1 MIYGVCRR
9 KKMDIILYNIIACL
23 ASLILGYFFGSIP
36 VGVILCRLFRGE
48 DPRENGSQNSGGTNV
63 GRLYGKKLG
72 AATILLD
79 ALKTILPMILVWV
92 LLNFAGI
99 KAVFAKNLGEEM
111 YHGGSLVI
119 LLAPLGATLG
129 HCWPVFAGFRGGKAV
144 ASYAGFALITNWA
157 ALIIAFLSFGITLK
171 KSKYVSLSSMVGS
184 LVAALV
190 AWVLFILAMTTS
202 LNVNITF
209 WGFGIVELW
218 SVANL
223 EFAIISTLMTGI
235 LIFRHRNNIRKL
247 AAGNENKIKW
257 MK

>member
-1 MIYGVCRR
+1 
-9 KKMDIILYNIIACL
+9 MDIILYNIIACL

-72 AATILLD
+72 AATIILD
-79 ALKTILPMILVWV
+79 AIKTILPMILVWV

-99 KAVFAKNLGEEM
+99 KAAFASNLGEEM
-111 YHGGSLVI
+111 FHNGALVI
-119 LLAPLGATLG
+119 MLAPLGATLG

-144 ASYAGFALITNWA
+144 ASYAGFALLTNWLT
-157 ALIIAFLSFGITLK
+157 LILGFLSFGITLK
-171 KSKYVSLSSMVGS
+171 KTKYVSLSSMVGS
-184 LVAALV
+184 TVVAILS
-190 AWVLFILAMTTS
+190 WVLYILAVTTS

-209 WGFGIVELW
+209 VGFGLVELW
-218 SVANL
+218 AAANL
-223 EFAIISTLMTGI
+223 EFAIISTFMTGI

>member
-1 MIYGVCRR
+1 
-9 KKMDIILYNIIACL
+9 MDIILYNIIACL

-36 VGVILCRLFRGE
+36 VGVILCRLFKGE

-72 AATILLD
+72 AATIILD
-79 ALKTILPMILVWV
+79 AIKTISPMILVWV
-92 LLNFAGI
+92 LINFCGI
-99 KAVFAKNLGEEM
+99 KAVFAKNLGAEM
-111 YHGGSLVI
+111 YHNGLLVI

-157 ALIIAFLSFGITLK
+157 SLIIGFLAFGITLK

-184 LVAALV
+184 TVVALV
-190 AWVLFILAMTTS
+190 AWVLFILGLTTS

-218 SVANL
+218 AVANL
-223 EFAIISTLMTGI
+223 EFAIVSTLMTGI

>member
-1 MIYGVCRR
+1 
-9 KKMDIILYNIIACL
+9 MDIILYNIIACL

-72 AATILLD
+72 AGTIILD
-79 ALKTILPMILVWV
+79 AIKTILPMILVWV
-92 LLNFAGI
+92 LINFAGI
-99 KAVFAKNLGEEM
+99 KSLFSSKLGGEM
-111 YHGGSLVI
+111 FHNGALVVM
-119 LLAPLGATLG
+119 LAPLGATLG
-129 HCWPVFAGFRGGKAV
+129 HCWPIFAGFRGGKAV
-144 ASYAGFALITNWA
+144 ASYAGFALLTNWA
-157 ALIIAFLSFGITLK
+157 TLILGFLSFGITLK
-171 KSKYVSLSSMVGS
+171 KTKYVSLSSMVGS
-184 LVAALV
+184 VVVAILS
-190 AWVLFILAMTTS
+190 WTLYILAITTT
-202 LNVNITF
+202 LNVNLTF
-209 WGFGIVELW
+209 WGFGIIELW
-218 SVANL
+218 AAANL

>member
-1 MIYGVCRR
+1 
-9 KKMDIILYNIIACL
+9 MDIILYNIIACL

-48 DPRENGSQNSGGTNV
+48 DPRENGSKNSGGTNV

-72 AATILLD
+72 AATIVLD
-79 ALKTILPMILVWV
+79 AIKTILPMILVWV

-99 KAVFAKNLGEEM
+99 KDAFVKNLGAEM
-111 YHGGSLVI
+111 FHSGALVI
-119 LLAPLGATLG
+119 MLAPLGATLG

-144 ASYAGFALITNWA
+144 ASYAGFALLTNWLT
-157 ALIIAFLSFGITLK
+157 LILGFLSFGITLK
-171 KSKYVSLSSMVGS
+171 KTKYVSLSSMVGS
-184 LVAALV
+184 TVVAVLS
-190 AWVLFILAMTTS
+190 WVLYILAITTS

-209 WGFGIVELW
+209 VGFGVVELW
-218 SVANL
+218 AVANL

>member
-1 MIYGVCRR
+1 
-9 KKMDIILYNIIACL
+9 MDIILYNIIACL

-36 VGVILCRLFRGE
+36 VGVILCRLFRGA
-48 DPRENGSQNSGGTNV
+48 DPRESGSQNSGGTNV

-72 AATILLD
+72 AATIVLD
-79 ALKTILPMILVWV
+79 AIKTILPMILVWV

-99 KAVFAKNLGEEM
+99 KAAFAENLGEEM
-111 YHGGSLVI
+111 YHNGALVVM
-119 LLAPLGATLG
+119 LAPLGATLG

-144 ASYAGFALITNWA
+144 ASYAGFALLTNWA
-157 ALIIAFLSFGITLK
+157 TLILGFLSFGITLK
-171 KSKYVSLSSMVGS
+171 KTKFVSLSSMVGS
-184 LVAALV
+184 VVVAILS
-190 AWVLFILAMTTS
+190 WVLYILAITTS
-202 LNVNITF
+202 INVNITF

-218 SVANL
+218 AVANL

>member
-1 MIYGVCRR
+1 
-9 KKMDIILYNIIACL
+9 MDIILYNIIACL

-72 AATILLD
+72 AATIILD
-79 ALKTILPMILVWV
+79 AIKTIFPMILVWI

-99 KAVFAKNLGEEM
+99 KAAFAKNLGENM
-111 YHGGSLVI
+111 FHNGALVVM
-119 LLAPLGATLG
+119 LAPLGATLG

-144 ASYAGFALITNWA
+144 ASYAGFALLTNWLT
-157 ALIIAFLSFGITLK
+157 LILGFLSFGITLK
-171 KSKYVSLSSMVGS
+171 KTKYVSLSSMVGS
-184 LVAALV
+184 TVVAILS
-190 AWVLFILAMTTS
+190 WVLYILAITTS

-209 WGFGIVELW
+209 VGFGVVELW
-218 SVANL
+218 AVANL
-223 EFAIISTLMTGI
+223 EFAIISTLMTRI

>member
-1 MIYGVCRR
+1 
-9 KKMDIILYNIIACL
+9 MDIILYNIIACL

-72 AATILLD
+72 AATIVLD
-79 ALKTILPMILVWV
+79 ALKTIFPMILVWV

-99 KAVFAKNLGEEM
+99 KAAFAKNLGENM
-111 YHGGSLVI
+111 FHNGALVVM
-119 LLAPLGATLG
+119 LAPLGATLG

-144 ASYAGFALITNWA
+144 ASYAGFALLTNWLT
-157 ALIIAFLSFGITLK
+157 LILGFLSFGITLK
-171 KSKYVSLSSMVGS
+171 KTKYVSLSSMVGS
-184 LVAALV
+184 TVVAILS
-190 AWVLFILAMTTS
+190 WVLYILAITTS

-209 WGFGIVELW
+209 VGFGVVELW
-218 SVANL
+218 AVANL
-223 EFAIISTLMTGI
+223 EFAIISTIMTGI

>member
-1 MIYGVCRR
+1 
-9 KKMDIILYNIIACL
+9 MDIILYNIIACL

-92 LLNFAGI
+92 LLNFCGI
-99 KAVFAKNLGEEM
+99 KAAFAKNLGESM
-111 YHGGSLVI
+111 YHNGSLVI

-129 HCWPVFAGFRGGKAV
+129 HCWPVFANFRGGKAV

-157 ALIIAFLSFGITLK
+157 SLIIGFLSFGLTLK
-171 KSKYVSLSSMVGS
+171 KTKFVSLSSMVAS
-184 LVAALV
+184 VVVALIS
-190 AWVLFILAMTTS
+190 WVLFILSITTS

-209 WGFGIVELW
+209 WGFGLTELW
-218 SVANL
+218 AVANL

-247 AAGNENKIKW
+247 AAGTENKIKW